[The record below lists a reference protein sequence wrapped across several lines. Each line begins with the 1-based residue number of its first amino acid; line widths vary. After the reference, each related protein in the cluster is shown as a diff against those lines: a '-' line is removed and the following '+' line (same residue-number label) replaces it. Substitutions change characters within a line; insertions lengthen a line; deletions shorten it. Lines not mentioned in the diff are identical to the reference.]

1 MRRRICSIPSRRKD
15 PGRLPVAAA
24 GRLPT
29 VVHEVGDRHALRD
42 CRPVFLDSLAGY
54 ALARPHFRGRAGL
67 SALFIGI
74 MAVPAEVLLIPRYL
88 VLVQPRDLQH
98 LRGDDHPAAGGCG
111 RGVHHAAVLRQHS
124 GGRWRSPPGS
134 TALVRPGPSGRW
146 CCRWRGPAVIT
157 LTILSFQGS
166 WNELPHFII
175 PGTARS

>member
-88 VLVQPRDLQH
+88 VLVQLGIYNTYAGMIIPQLADAAGVFIMRQFFVSIPVEGGGVRPARRRWCVPDLQV
-98 LRGDDHPAAGGCG
+98 GGVADGAGP
-111 RGVHHAAVLRQHS
+111 R
-124 GGRWRSPPGS
+124 
-134 TALVRPGPSGRW
+134 
-146 CCRWRGPAVIT
+146 
-157 LTILSFQGS
+157 
-166 WNELPHFII
+166 
-175 PGTARS
+175 